1 MRQIFISTPKS
12 NNEAMD
18 DMLSAARMDE
28 RRSRAVAASARLDKL
43 ACHIQ
48 SGKLDCYQS
57 AELLRE
63 EAQRY
68 ENESRELH

>member
-1 MRQIFISTPKS
+1 MSQTLITVQ
-12 NNEAMD
+12 E
-18 DMLSAARMDE
+18 MLSAARMDE
-28 RRSRAVAASARLDKL
+28 RRNRAVAVSAKLDRL

-48 SGKLDCYQS
+48 AGRLDCHQV